1 VRKLIED
8 VAVTDRLRS
17 KSIEVAA
24 YLSTRN
30 EPVFLEVLMSD
41 DLLQVEEHFDL
52 QKPSGVRLSYSDLA
66 SEIIHAD
73 GFGWIP
79 DESTGVQTFWVFS
92 YRNALNRL
100 LMIDTQSFIRLI
112 DDVLKDKPTRWMMS
126 KDLRTGRVRRHAE

>member
-1 VRKLIED
+1 MFFDEQWKAELKPHRDDFLGAQVDLEAAGSFFAFQKSATFAAFVVRKQIED
-8 VAVTDRLRS
+8 VAVTDRLQS

-24 YLSTRN
+24 YPSTRN

-73 GFGWIP
+73 GFG
-79 DESTGVQTFWVFS
+79 
-92 YRNALNRL
+92 
-100 LMIDTQSFIRLI
+100 DT
-112 DDVLKDKPTRWMMS
+112 
-126 KDLRTGRVRRHAE
+126 